1 MKGTNRL
8 ETQRT
13 DPGTAE
19 GTQGVDLEISHRVVY
34 KRPKV
39 NRSNPLGRVLQRG
52 QASVNTE
59 P

>member
-34 KRPKV
+34 KRPQSEQVKPSGEGPAE
-39 NRSNPLGRVLQRG
+39 RAG
-52 QASVNTE
+52 QCQH
-59 P
+59 